1 MKTVTH
7 FDLSTYLSF
16 RMGPIIDTVFIIEK
30 DQEIEDIF
38 HLYPNASIL
47 GGGTNTLVGKEKAQD
62 VWLINQMMGW
72 QMESETVQGVR
83 IRIQSGQNMDAF
95 IQWSVENGYQGMES
109 LSGIPGSLGG
119 AAMMNAGAYGHELKD
134 VIESVQVY
142 DRFTHQIKIFS
153 KAELGMGYRT
163 SIFQQDPQRW
173 FIQSVVVSLIK
184 GSKKAL
190 VQKRAEI
197 VDQRAH
203 RIPNL
208 QRYPSCGSFFR
219 NVIIAKS
226 QAIQLQKQFPTLKM
240 FDLPADHIKISTGS
254 ILKTLWPKGFHFQG
268 VRMYPDSPLI
278 LINEGA
284 TMDSVSC
291 AIQTILEKVYAHT
304 KIQLEPE
311 VRLMGIPLGKRSIFR
326 YYESTRR

>member
-1 MKTVTH
+1 
-7 FDLSTYLSF
+7 
-16 RMGPIIDTVFIIEK
+16 
-30 DQEIEDIF
+30 
-38 HLYPNASIL
+38 
-47 GGGTNTLVGKEKAQD
+47 
-62 VWLINQMMGW
+62 
-72 QMESETVQGVR
+72 
-83 IRIQSGQNMDAF
+83 
-95 IQWSVENGYQGMES
+95 
-109 LSGIPGSLGG
+109 
-119 AAMMNAGAYGHELKD
+119 MMNAGAYGYELKD
-134 VIESVQVY
+134 VIESIQVY

-184 GSKKAL
+184 GSKQAL

-326 YYESTRR
+326 YDESTRR

>member
-47 GGGTNTLVGKEKAQD
+47 GGGT
-62 VWLINQMMGW
+62 NQMMGW

-226 QAIQLQKQFPTLKM
+226 QAIQPV
-240 FDLPADHIKISTGS
+240 H
-254 ILKTLWPKGFHFQG
+254 
-268 VRMYPDSPLI
+268 
-278 LINEGA
+278 
-284 TMDSVSC
+284 
-291 AIQTILEKVYAHT
+291 
-304 KIQLEPE
+304 
-311 VRLMGIPLGKRSIFR
+311 
-326 YYESTRR
+326 

>member
-16 RMGPIIDTVFIIEK
+16 RMGPIIHTAIIVEK

-95 IQWSVENGYQGMES
+95 IQRSVENGYQGMES

-142 DRFTHQIKIFS
+142 DRFTHQIKTFS

-184 GSKKAL
+184 GSKQAL
-190 VQKRAEI
+190 VQKRSEI
-197 VDQRAH
+197 VDQRFH

-219 NVIIAKS
+219 NVIVAKS

-268 VRMYPDSPLI
+268 IRMYPDSPLI

-326 YYESTRR
+326 YDESTRR

>member
-16 RMGPIIDTVFIIEK
+16 HMGPIIDTVFIIEK

-184 GSKKAL
+184 GSKQAL

-326 YYESTRR
+326 YDESTRR

>member
-1 MKTVTH
+1 MEH
-7 FDLSTYLSF
+7 
-16 RMGPIIDTVFIIEK
+16 IIDTVFINEK
-30 DQEIEDIF
+30 DQEIEDIV

-47 GGGTNTLVGKEKAQD
+47 GGGTNTLGGEGNAQE
-62 VWLINQMMGW
+62 VWLINQMVGW

>member
-16 RMGPIIDTVFIIEK
+16 RMGPIVERAIFIENE
-30 DQEIEDIF
+30 QEIKDIF

-62 VWLINQMMGW
+62 VWLIDQMMGW

-83 IRIQSGQNMDAF
+83 IRIQSGQNMDVF

-119 AAMMNAGAYGHELKD
+119 AAMMNAGAYGHELRD

-142 DRFTHQIKIFS
+142 DRFTHQIKTFS

-173 FIQSVVVSLIK
+173 FIQSVIVSLIK
-184 GSKKAL
+184 GSKQAL

-197 VDQRAH
+197 VDQRAR

-219 NVIIAKS
+219 NVIVAKS

-240 FDLPADHIKISTGS
+240 FDLPIDHIKISTGS

-268 VRMYPDSPLI
+268 IRMYPDSPLI

-326 YYESTRR
+326 YDESTRR